1 MSTALMNPPQA
12 ETELRPMP
20 SDPNDSARAPEKAD
34 EPAPPE
40 APEPF
45 TPQRLA
51 EWLRTCPLVP
61 PGQSCGEVAVLLR
74 QRKELE
80 CVVIADERQ
89 RPLGLVMKHRFF
101 RYLSSQFGMA
111 LYGDKPIT
119 HLMDA
124 APLTVDQDMLPQELI
139 DLAMSRSEETLY
151 DAVVVKR
158 DGKTAGIL
166 TISDLLNLSRLLQRE
181 ASDRQIRTVR
191 GTESMVRNIL
201 GAVERVSDAAVHSRH
216 SSERIAEVA
225 DSGREEL
232 TQMLGLFRLWH
243 DTANRQEASVAKL
256 LERTKEAAG
265 ITRIISELADS
276 CNLLAM
282 NAQIEAARAGE
293 HGRGFAVVAQE
304 VRALADQTKQ
314 STDRINRRLK
324 DMAESAEQAAE
335 AVREGKEGSD
345 EGVRQVRKAETTF
358 ARLWEISSD
367 NLEAAAKLTEASR
380 EASAI
385 SEQIRK
391 QIDKLV
397 SQLGGARAH

>member
-1 MSTALMNPPQA
+1 
-12 ETELRPMP
+12 
-20 SDPNDSARAPEKAD
+20 
-34 EPAPPE
+34 
-40 APEPF
+40 
-45 TPQRLA
+45 
-51 EWLRTCPLVP
+51 
-61 PGQSCGEVAVLLR
+61 
-74 QRKELE
+74 
-80 CVVIADERQ
+80 
-89 RPLGLVMKHRFF
+89 
-101 RYLSSQFGMA
+101 
-111 LYGDKPIT
+111 
-119 HLMDA
+119 
-124 APLTVDQDMLPQELI
+124 
-139 DLAMSRSEETLY
+139 MSRSEETLY

-201 GAVERVSDAAVHSRH
+201 GAVERVSDAAGHSRL

-243 DTANRQEASVAKL
+243 DTANRQEASVAEL
-256 LERTKEAAG
+256 LERAKEAVG
-265 ITRIISELADS
+265 ITRIIAELADR

-314 STDRINRRLK
+314 STDRINRQLK
-324 DMAESAEQAAE
+324 DMADSAEQAAE

-345 EGVRQVRKAETTF
+345 EGVRQVRKAESTF

-385 SEQIRK
+385 SEQIRR
-391 QIDKLV
+391 QLDKLV
-397 SQLGGARAH
+397 SQLGVARPH